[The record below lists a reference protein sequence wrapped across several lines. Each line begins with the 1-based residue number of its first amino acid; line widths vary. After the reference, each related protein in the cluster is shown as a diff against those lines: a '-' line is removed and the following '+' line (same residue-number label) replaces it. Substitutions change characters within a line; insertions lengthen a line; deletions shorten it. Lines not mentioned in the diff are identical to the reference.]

1 MFDINLIF
9 IPLFGFLI
17 GLLVSMLGGG
27 GGGLYVPV
35 LTLLFGVPTQVAV
48 ATSLASVLPTS
59 AMGALSHYQE
69 GNVDIR
75 TGLILG
81 IGGIVGTL
89 IGAYIANMIS
99 PLLLRKILGIF
110 TLIMVIPM
118 IRSALKRRE
127 NTDEGEKVDESE
139 NGDKCEKVDENKKGI
154 ESKKGDENKKEPTTL
169 TGSKRVIASFFGVAS
184 GLMAGIFGISG
195 TPPVTA
201 GLYSLGLPA
210 IMVVGT
216 SIFVLIFNSI
226 AGIGGYFLLG
236 RLDLTLIILLGS
248 GAAVGAFLGPKLL
261 KKIDPNTME
270 KIYAPLLV
278 SIMLILGLAMILA

>member
-1 MFDINLIF
+1 MDVNLILL
-9 IPLFGFLI
+9 PLFGFLI

-35 LTLLFGVPTQVAV
+35 LTLLFGIPTQVAV
-48 ATSLASVLPTS
+48 ATSLASVLPTT
-59 AMGALSHYQE
+59 AVGALSHHRE

-81 IGGIVGTL
+81 IGGIIGTV
-89 IGAYIANMIS
+89 IGAYIANMI
-99 PLLLRKILGIF
+99 PPILLRRILGIF
-110 TLIMVIPM
+110 MLILLIPM
-118 IRSALKRRE
+118 VRSALKRRK
-127 NTDEGEKVDESE
+127 NA
-139 NGDKCEKVDENKKGI
+139 DKG
-154 ESKKGDENKKEPTTL
+154 KKGDENKKEFTTL

-195 TPPVTA
+195 TPPVSA

-216 SIFVLIFNSI
+216 TVFVLIFNSI

-236 RLDLTLIILLGS
+236 RLDLTLIILLGG
-248 GAAVGAFLGPKLL
+248 GAAIGAFIGPKLL
-261 KKIDPNTME
+261 KKIDPQTIE

-278 SIMLILGLAMILA
+278 TISLTMGLAMILA

>member
-9 IPLFGFLI
+9 IPLFGFLV

-35 LTLLFGVPTQVAV
+35 LTLIFGVPTQVAV
-48 ATSLASVLPTS
+48 ATSLASVLPTTVV
-59 AMGALSHYQE
+59 GAFSHYRE

-75 TGLILG
+75 TGMILG

-89 IGAYIANMIS
+89 IGVTIANKIPS
-99 PLLLRKILGIF
+99 ILLRKILGVF
-110 TLIMVIPM
+110 MLIMLIPM
-118 IRSALKRRE
+118 IRSALKRR
-127 NTDEGEKVDESE
+127 
-139 NGDKCEKVDENKKGI
+139 
-154 ESKKGDENKKEPTTL
+154 KKEDEIKKESATF
-169 TGSKRVIASFFGVAS
+169 TGPKRVIASFFGVAS
-184 GLMAGIFGISG
+184 GLMAGVFGISG

-216 SIFVLIFNSI
+216 SVFVLIFNSA
-226 AGIGGYFLLG
+226 AGMGGYFLLG
-236 RLDLTLIILLGS
+236 RLDLPLIILLGS

-261 KKIDPNTME
+261 KKIDPMTIE

-278 SIMLILGLAMILA
+278 TISLILGLSLILS